1 MPATSP
7 LRARLDSL
15 LVRTLA
21 ALPERLLRVLL
32 GSPVRIDGQELHVE
46 AQLALRLLA
55 LAGAPQLETLAV
67 AQARAQ
73 IAQDAETFAGPKIH
87 VGRVQDMTVP
97 GPAGAL
103 AARLYVP
110 EGASEAGGM
119 LVYFHGGGFVVGDLD
134 THDNTCRFLAREA
147 EARVLSVDYRLAPE
161 HPFPA
166 PIDDALAAFR
176 HAVEHASKLGADPAR
191 VAVGGDSAGGNLA
204 AGVARLAAL
213 EGGPAPAFQLLFY
226 PWVDLSRKRQS
237 YRLFNDGFL
246 LTESQLDWYA
256 QQYLAEPG
264 DALDPRCSPML
275 GDGLGGIAPA
285 YIAVAG
291 FDPLRDEGEDYARSL
306 RAAGVPVALRRHRG
320 LIHGFANVI
329 AVGHSGREALL
340 QGAGALRVGLARAS
354 TTEAR
359 ASTTEARASTTEAR
373 ASTSEAATA
382 SA

>member
-1 MPATSP
+1 VPASSP
-7 LRARLDSL
+7 VRARVEL
-15 LVRTLA
+15 LIVRALA
-21 ALPERLLRVLL
+21 ALPERLLRLLL
-32 GSPVRIDGQELHVE
+32 GSPVMIDGQELDVE
-46 AQLALRLLA
+46 AQLALKLLA
-55 LAGAPQLETLAV
+55 LAGAPQLETLGV

-73 IAQDAETFAGPKIH
+73 LAADANTFAGPKVP

-147 EARVLSVDYRLAPE
+147 EARVLSIDYRLAPE

-166 PIDDALAAFR
+166 AIDDALAAFR
-176 HAVEHASKLGADPAR
+176 HAVEHASELGADPAR

-204 AGVARLAAL
+204 AGVARMAIL

-226 PWVDLSRKRQS
+226 PWVDLSRKRES
-237 YRLFNDGFL
+237 HLLFNDGFL

-256 QQYLAEPG
+256 QNYLAEPG

-275 GDGLGGIAPA
+275 ADGLGGIAPA

-320 LIHGFANVI
+320 LIHGFVNVI
-329 AVGHSGREALL
+329 GVGRSGHEALL
-340 QGAGALRVGLARAS
+340 QGAGALRVGLAHAS
-354 TTEAR
+354 TTE
-359 ASTTEARASTTEAR
+359 T
-373 ASTSEAATA
+373 ATA